1 MERNLQEDKH
11 MKTIKKLL
19 AAALTLAMVLTIA
32 PTFNVP
38 VKAGDAFTINDIASG
53 VSHTQNPDGTYDV
66 KALKTIAVKLS
77 DLNTKI
83 DSGFKD
89 RYLAGKATFK
99 CDVYKNNGFD
109 GYETTVTP
117 VLEGETLKLK
127 VKASYK
133 NKYLCF
139 FINDPEGGTA
149 NLNSEIFKVVPGEI
163 HVESGPSFG
172 SIYATKSFLKKNY
185 TIGLNGYGT
194 YKLNDDPDVYTT
206 YKKIVK
212 LYRNGK
218 LVGTLNT
225 EGYEVVFKNIPVSY
239 GKNDT
244 FKAALFMDIEGV
256 EIAGPTTTFK
266 TTSEKVP
273 NIKAFATK
281 ISSKKVYLRWQ
292 QVGGVSGYYIY
303 MGKKKVKTVGAK
315 TTKKM
320 ISKKKAGKSKFK
332 VVPFVKVGKT
342 IYKST
347 SNNAKP
353 KNNQYKWPRNL
364 NVKTYRYAT
373 CDFVVTKISLS
384 GKTYKVTGYAINNR
398 MFDAK
403 KYKSL
408 KISLKVD
415 GKKAFSKKFKNK
427 KIKVKE
433 YSKKKFTF
441 KIKGKAGKD
450 LAHGLLSL
458 TVGQDPDWGIKNDS
472 FKN

>member
-1 MERNLQEDKH
+1 MR
-11 MKTIKKLL
+11 TIKKIL
-19 AAALTLAMVLTIA
+19 AVALTLAMVLTIA
-32 PTFNVP
+32 PTFNTP
-38 VKAGDAFTINDIASG
+38 VKAGDGFNINDIASG

-77 DLNTKI
+77 DLNSKV
-83 DSGFKD
+83 DNGFKD
-89 RYLAGKATFK
+89 RYLAGKATVR
-99 CDVYKNNGFD
+99 CDIYKSNGFE
-109 GYETTVTP
+109 GYEATVTP
-117 VLEGETLKLK
+117 ECVGETLKLK

-139 FINDPEGGTA
+139 FIHDSEGGTE

-163 HVESGPSFG
+163 HIDGGPSFG
-172 SIYATKSFLKKNY
+172 SIYGTKSFLKKNF
-185 TIGLNGYGT
+185 TIGVNGYGT
-194 YKLNDDPDVYTT
+194 YRLNDDPDIYTT

-218 LVGTLNT
+218 LVGTLKT
-225 EGYEVVFKNIPVSY
+225 EGNQVVFKNIPVSY

-244 FKAALFMDIEGV
+244 FKAALFMDIEGL

-273 NIKAFATK
+273 NIKVLATK

-320 ISKKKAGKSKFK
+320 ISKKKAGKNKFK
-332 VVPFVKVGKT
+332 VVPFVKIGKSV
-342 IYKST
+342 YKSS
-347 SNNAKP
+347 SNKAKP
-353 KNNQYKWPRNL
+353 KKNQAKWSRNL
-364 NVKTYRYAT
+364 VVTSHRYAT
-373 CDFVVTKISLS
+373 CDFEVTKISLS
-384 GKTYKVTGYAINNR
+384 GKTYKVTGYALNHRI
-398 MFDAK
+398 FKVK

-408 KISLKVD
+408 TIALKVD
-415 GKKAFSKKFKNK
+415 GKKAFSKKFKRVKLNIGKEK
-427 KIKVKE
+427 KEKL
-433 YSKKKFTF
+433 TF

-450 LAHGLLSL
+450 LANGSLSL
-458 TVGQDPDWGIKNDS
+458 TVGQDPDWG
-472 FKN
+472 FKDE

>member
-1 MERNLQEDKH
+1 

-19 AAALTLAMVLTIA
+19 AVALTLAMVLTIA
-32 PTFNVP
+32 PAFNAP

-83 DSGFKD
+83 DNGFKD
-89 RYLAGKATFK
+89 RYLAGKATVR
-99 CDVYKNNGFD
+99 CDIYKSNGFE

-117 VLEGETLKLK
+117 ECVGETLKLK

-139 FINDPEGGTA
+139 FIYDPEGGTT

-163 HVESGPSFG
+163 HIDGGPSFG
-172 SIYATKSFLKKNY
+172 SIYGTKSFLKKTF

-194 YKLNDDPDVYTT
+194 YRLNDDPDIYTT

-218 LVGTLNT
+218 LVGTQKT
-225 EGYEVVFKNIPVSY
+225 EGSQVVFKNIPVSY

-244 FKAALFMDIEGV
+244 FKAALFMDIEEV
-256 EIAGPTTTFK
+256 EVPGPTTTFK
-266 TTSEKVP
+266 ATSEKVP

-320 ISKKKAGKSKFK
+320 ISKKKAGKSKFR
-332 VVPFVKVGKT
+332 VIPFVKVSGKV
-342 IYKST
+342 YKSN

-353 KNNQYKWPRNL
+353 KKNQVKWSRNL
-364 NVKTYRYAT
+364 NPKAYNYAT
-373 CDFVVTKISLS
+373 CKFVVTKISLS
-384 GKTYKVTGYAINNR
+384 GKTYKVTGYAINHR
-398 MFDAK
+398 IFDVK

-408 KISLKVD
+408 SMSLKVD
-415 GKKAFSKKFKNK
+415 GKKAFKKKFKNVKLKIKEDKKK
-427 KIKVKE
+427 KI
-433 YSKKKFTF
+433 TF

-450 LAHGLLSL
+450 LANGSVYL
-458 TVGQDPDWGIKNDS
+458 TVNEDPDWGFKNDT

>member
-1 MERNLQEDKH
+1 
-11 MKTIKKLL
+11 MKTIKKIL
-19 AAALTLAMVLTIA
+19 AVALTLAMVLTIA
-32 PTFNVP
+32 PTFNAP
-38 VKAGDAFTINDIASG
+38 VKAGDAFSMVDITSG
-53 VSHTQNPDGTYDV
+53 VSHTKNPDGTYDV

-77 DLNTKI
+77 DLDTKI
-83 DSGFKD
+83 GSGFKE

-99 CDVYKNNGFD
+99 CDVYKNNDFD
-109 GYETTVTP
+109 GYETTVVP
-117 VLEGETLKLK
+117 ECVGETLKLK

-139 FINDPEGGTA
+139 FIYDPEGGTA

-172 SIYATKSFLKKNY
+172 SIYATKTFLKKNF

-194 YKLNDDPDVYTT
+194 YKLNDDSDVYTT

-218 LVGTLNT
+218 YVGTLNT

-266 TTSEKVP
+266 TTSEKIP
-273 NIKAFATK
+273 NIKVFATK

-320 ISKKKAGKSKFK
+320 ISKKKAGKKKFK
-332 VVPFVKVGKT
+332 VVPFVKIGKSV
-342 IYKST
+342 YKSS

-353 KNNQYKWPRNL
+353 KKNQAKWYRNL
-364 NVKTYRYAT
+364 NVTSHRYAT
-373 CDFVVTKISLS
+373 CDFEVTKISLS
-384 GKTYKVTGYAINNR
+384 GKTYKVTGYALNNR
-398 MFDAK
+398 IFKVK

-408 KISLKVD
+408 KISLRVD
-415 GKKAFSKKFKNK
+415 GKKAFSKKFKNVKLNIGKEKKK
-427 KIKVKE
+427 KI
-433 YSKKKFTF
+433 TF

-450 LAHGLLSL
+450 LANGLAYV
-458 TVGQDPDWGIKNDS
+458 TVAQDPDWG
-472 FKN
+472 FKDE